1 MREINWELIFAGIII
16 IIGFTIII
24 YSIIDSEIEQDK
36 CKKFKGTCK
45 YYECLADKE
54 MWISNFPEVNLI
66 FVGIFEEAKE
76 IVENICLTESPIEES
91 FLFECLKQE
100 VKGIKSQKVIGHYRT
115 DFAIEDKKLVIELD
129 GHESHKTKMQRTKDA
144 QRERYLKKEGWELI
158 RFTGNEIYYDV
169 VRCVQEL
176 QEFISNLK
184 KEEVKEDDT
193 KTIK

>member
-36 CKKFKGTCK
+36 C
-45 YYECLADKE
+45 
-54 MWISNFPEVNLI
+54 
-66 FVGIFEEAKE
+66 
-76 IVENICLTESPIEES
+76 
-91 FLFECLKQE
+91 
-100 VKGIKSQKVIGHYRT
+100 
-115 DFAIEDKKLVIELD
+115 KKLVIELD